1 MLHAKRRAQTRDVQ
15 HAMFSNFFRS
25 KPADSSTPDAP
36 KALEKFPLHSSSAG
50 RFVIPDWAHIGDS
63 LAERLTRDDPNVLWS
78 SVASSW
84 LDDLRIALGEAFRVD
99 ASAHFFLLS
108 RNNAREA
115 KVFLDYAEKTRKRIL
130 MLLEGI
136 ASDEGYG
143 KSCVLVFAN
152 EDDYYE
158 YVANYYP
165 DEGEF
170 AFSSG
175 MYINHGYGHFV
186 CVETDMNN
194 IEPIIAHELTHMQ
207 LTHLPLPAW
216 LNEGLAVNTEKIL
229 SPQFGS
235 SHTLAEM
242 YAKHRAFWNTQT
254 IQEFWSG
261 KSFLRADDGNMLSY
275 DLARQLT
282 TLLSQDRA
290 SFVKFANAADM
301 IDGGQLAAQTHFGIG
316 LELAAEKLLGSGD
329 WQVHPTKWGDAPER
343 GGF

>member
-1 MLHAKRRAQTRDVQ
+1 
-15 HAMFSNFFRS
+15 MFSNFFRRKS
-25 KPADSSTPDAP
+25 AEAP
-36 KALEKFPLHSSSAG
+36 PPSVPQVLEKFPLHSSSTG
-50 RFVIPDWAHIGDS
+50 RFVIPDWARVEDS
-63 LAERLTRDDPNVLWS
+63 LTGRLAQDDPNALWS
-78 SVASSW
+78 SVAASW
-84 LDDLRIALGEAFRVD
+84 LDDLRIALGEEFRVD
-99 ASAHFFLLS
+99 ASKNFFLLS
-108 RNNAREA
+108 RNSARNA

-130 MLLEGI
+130 ILLEGI
-136 ASDEGYG
+136 ASNEGYG

-152 EDDYYE
+152 EEDYYE

-175 MYINHGYGHFV
+175 MYINGGYGHFV

-229 SPQFGS
+229 SPRFGA

-242 YAKHRAFWNTQT
+242 QAKHDAFWNAQT

-261 KSFLRADDGNMLSY
+261 KSFLRTDDGNMLSY

-282 TLLSQDRA
+282 TLLSQERT
-290 SFVKFANAADM
+290 SFVEFANAVDM
-301 IDGGQLAAQTHFGIG
+301 NDGGQMAAQTHFGIG

-329 WQVHPTKWGDAPER
+329 WQPNPASWGDAPER

>member
-1 MLHAKRRAQTRDVQ
+1 
-15 HAMFSNFFRS
+15 MFSNLFRR
-25 KPADSSTPDAP
+25 KPTGAP
-36 KALEKFPLHSSSAG
+36 APVAPQALEKFPLHSSSTG
-50 RFVIPDWAHIGDS
+50 RFVIPDWARIEGS
-63 LAERLTRDDPNVLWS
+63 LTERFTREDPNTLWS
-78 SVASSW
+78 SVAASW
-84 LDDLRIALGEAFRVD
+84 LDDLRVGLGEEFRVD
-99 ASAHFFLLS
+99 ASANFFLLS
-108 RNNAREA
+108 RSKARDV
-115 KVFLDYAEKTRKRIL
+115 KVFLDYAEKTRRRIL

-136 ASDEGYG
+136 ASDDGYG

-152 EDDYYE
+152 EDDYYD

-229 SPQFGS
+229 SPRFGS

-242 YAKHRAFWNTQT
+242 QEKHHAFWNGQT

-290 SFVKFANAADM
+290 SFVKFANAVDM
-301 IDGGQLAAQTHFGIG
+301 IDGGQMAAQTHFGIG

-329 WQVHPTKWGDAPER
+329 WQPNPARWGDAPER